1 MGSCRVLLL
10 RGGAT
15 RTSTP
20 SSSPATTPS
29 TRQPGG
35 RPSELA
41 LSTWPTRCSTR
52 AEEATEVEPEEAA
65 REQTPGSWLIIR
77 ETPIEINNQHLS
89 PSFLAT
95 TTPLSLETPPRIV
108 VIIVIIMMKNN
119 TFHTQ
124 VLPGQQ
130 QPGWQRPRR
139 LPRRF
144 RSCSGHSRASWKPV
158 WIKKLKKRN

>member
-52 AEEATEVEPEEAA
+52 AEEAPEEAA

-95 TTPLSLETPPRIV
+95 TTPLSLEIRPRILGSSLIKTQLKLTLFKTRFFLNNNPVGNDLLIADGV
-108 VIIVIIMMKNN
+108 VLGDSSKDCCNN
-119 TFHTQ
+119 
-124 VLPGQQ
+124 
-130 QPGWQRPRR
+130 
-139 LPRRF
+139 
-144 RSCSGHSRASWKPV
+144 SNNNDEK
-158 WIKKLKKRN
+158 

>member
-52 AEEATEVEPEEAA
+52 AEVATEEAA
-65 REQTPGSWLIIR
+65 REQTPGSSW
-77 ETPIEINNQHLS
+77 
-89 PSFLAT
+89 AT
-95 TTPLSLETPPRIV
+95 TTRLATASSASSEVSELQRSLTGFLETRVDKEIEE
-108 VIIVIIMMKNN
+108 KKLRKKQFDC
-119 TFHTQ
+119 TF
-124 VLPGQQ
+124 LYNI
-130 QPGWQRPRR
+130 
-139 LPRRF
+139 
-144 RSCSGHSRASWKPV
+144 
-158 WIKKLKKRN
+158 IKKGSFDDIKICG